1 MGTGLWEVRSELTTG
16 RIARVLF
23 CTREGQMVLLHA
35 FVKKTQKAP
44 AADLKLALKR
54 MKELG

>member
-1 MGTGLWEVRSELTTG
+1 MGTGLWEVRCQLTKG

-23 CTREGQMVLLHA
+23 STREGRVLLHG
-35 FVKKTQKAP
+35 FVKKAQKAP
-44 AADLKLALKR
+44 AADLRLALKR